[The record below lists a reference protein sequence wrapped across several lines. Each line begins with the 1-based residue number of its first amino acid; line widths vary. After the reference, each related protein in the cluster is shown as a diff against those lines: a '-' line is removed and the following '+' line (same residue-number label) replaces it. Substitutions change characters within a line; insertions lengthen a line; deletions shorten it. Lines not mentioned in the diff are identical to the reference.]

1 MADERWLRDLNHD
14 PDLVRLAGDD
24 VDKLIK
30 STREEL
36 DYADRI
42 MRSGRPQEPEFSTPQ
57 SYRKEVFQPK
67 IPDIYADWTQEEE
80 EPEEPIKPP
89 RKRLAAGW
97 RVLIYVVYERRFY
110 RCGYLFEFHKRHFP
124 WQHVFGR

>member
-24 VDKLIK
+24 VDELIK

-57 SYRKEVFQPK
+57 SYRKEVFWAK
-67 IPDIYADWTQEEE
+67 T
-80 EPEEPIKPP
+80 
-89 RKRLAAGW
+89 AAAKV
-97 RVLIYVVYERRFY
+97 R
-110 RCGYLFEFHKRHFP
+110 
-124 WQHVFGR
+124 